1 LVGCTGGREGSS
13 TEEIGNFMNLP
24 SNGVSCGKLSAES
37 ETLME
42 RILASLKTGGAEASD
57 SQGHGSDTS
66 SVPTAT
72 SPEATRRAPDL
83 RMMPSAQ
90 SAKAPGQTERRRVGR
105 PSSPGKGVRPVKIRD
120 KAHGKID
127 LPANISKITD
137 LPASSD
143 CSSLGEYDAGVP
155 IDHMK
160 AAIARSLAQNR
171 NAPTE
176 TLDQKLKRMRGL
188 TSGRISAF
196 VEEEKRLAEAAA
208 AADKAAQKTLMDGLI
223 KEFEAEGHDP
233 EKLEAL
239 KRAASVALSDDPDAH
254 TDDGEVREVV
264 KIEGNQ
270 PAQTAFLRD
279 MEPGA
284 VLAQGGWG
292 CVAGWTRIDHPDGT
306 STPIADLFEA
316 GYPFTVVTGLGPKV
330 CPPPIK
336 LPPAEL
342 FTVKF
347 TNGSEITVHPDH
359 KFFAPWGWKPLRE
372 MEVGDYIS
380 SCHEKFAKKHD
391 SHPSEQPVPNAPI
404 NQLTCMALNALD
416 RLDGIGRK
424 REHQTAEEW
433 GPLGTSVQYANSKNL
448 FYHKAFRKIASITS
462 AGVHEYYDLHVP
474 DVHHYAAE
482 GVWNHNSGKS
492 WSGARKFA
500 FLHALNTES
509 EGMIIAPTRED
520 LVRDIVPK
528 FIDFCNELNWTVTRK
543 EQPLRLNVLGRTI
556 HCMSAEEPRRISAF
570 TVGHGWVDEA
580 ARVRES
586 KTDPLD
592 DAPTQIRGRLRCKK
606 AKILQLIV
614 TTTPEGVGTWV
625 QRDWIDDKTKK
636 PNHRVYF
643 LKTVGNTALHED
655 YFKDLMST
663 IPADLVDQYLEGHA
677 VDFVADRAHKTFTL
691 ENHSPIEMDPR
702 LPLHIGLDFNVDPM
716 CWVAVQLHD
725 DQVHVVDEIHIT
737 NGTVVDV
744 AFTQAVDKGWFK
756 CPRVIYHPDKS
767 SKARSTT
774 GEGEFA
780 TVQALTR
787 KLGVPFTGSAMGQ
800 NPPVLSRIGKL
811 SRAILSA
818 DGQRR
823 LKVNENKCPRVILE
837 MRTTGRKSD
846 GAYDPGRD
854 GDKGHGLD
862 ALGYVVYD
870 VMPDIPNAAG
880 TFAFKY

>member
-1 LVGCTGGREGSS
+1 MSSFTGHK
-13 TEEIGNFMNLP
+13 TV
-24 SNGVSCGKLSAES
+24 VSGGKLSAES
-37 ETLME
+37 ESLLEKILSTLTDEGVGGKSPTTTE
-42 RILASLKTGGAEASD
+42 RQDFS
-57 SQGHGSDTS
+57 
-66 SVPTAT
+66 
-72 SPEATRRAPDL
+72 
-83 RMMPSAQ
+83 MMPSAQ
-90 SAKAPGQTERRRVGR
+90 SSNPPGKPERRRVGR
-105 PSSPGKGVRPVKIRD
+105 PSKTPKYAKPVD
-120 KAHGKID
+120 KSHGKVH
-127 LPANISKITD
+127 LPTNVTQITD
-137 LPASSD
+137 IPGGTD
-143 CSSLGEYDAGVP
+143 PNHIGIFDNGVP
-155 IDHMK
+155 VDHVK
-160 AAIARSLAQNR
+160 ATIARALAENKK
-171 NAPTE
+171 APTE
-176 TLDQKLKRMRGL
+176 TVDQKLKRMRGL
-188 TSGRISAF
+188 TSGRIAAF
-196 VEEEKRLAEAAA
+196 VEEEKRLAAAAA
-208 AADKAAQKTLMDGLI
+208 AADKAAQKTLIEGLI

-239 KRAASVALSDDPDAH
+239 KRAADVAMSDDPDAH
-254 TDDGEVREVV
+254 TEDGEVREVV

-292 CVAGWTRIDHPDGT
+292 CVAGHTRINHPDGT
-306 STPIADLFEA
+306 STPIKELFES
-316 GYPFTVVTGLGPKV
+316 GQPFSVVTGMGPKV

-342 FTVKF
+342 FTVEF
-347 TNGSEITVHPDH
+347 TNGSQITVHPDH
-359 KFFAPWGWKPLRE
+359 KFFAPWGWKALRE

-380 SCHEKFAKKHD
+380 SCHDKFAKKHD
-391 SHPSEQPVPNAPI
+391 QFQSDQPTPDAPI
-404 NQLTCMALNALD
+404 GQCTCLSLNALEKCRWPD
-416 RLDGIGRK
+416 
-424 REHQTAEEW
+424 QTAEEW
-433 GPLGTSVQYANSKNL
+433 GPLGTIALAATAHDRIQNL
-448 FYHKAFRKIASITS
+448 FPHHAFRKIASITS
-462 AGVHEYYDLHVP
+462 AGIHEYYDLHVP

-500 FLHALNTES
+500 YLHAINTES

-528 FIDFCNELNWTVTRK
+528 FIDFCNELNWPVLRK
-543 EQPLRLNVLGRTI
+543 EQPLRLTVLGRVI

-614 TTTPEGVGTWV
+614 TTTPEGVSTWV
-625 QRDWIDDKTKK
+625 QRDWIDEKTRK

-643 LKTVGNTALHED
+643 LKTVGNTALHAD
-655 YFKDLMST
+655 YFNDLMST
-663 IPADLVDQYLEGHA
+663 IPADLVDQYLDGHA

-691 ENHSPIEMDPR
+691 ENHSPIEMDHR

-725 DQVHVVDEIHIT
+725 DQIHVVDEIHIT
-737 NGTVVDV
+737 KGTVVDV
-744 AFTQAVDKGWFK
+744 AFRQAVDKGWFK
-756 CPRVIYHPDKS
+756 CSRIIYHPDKS

-780 TVQALTR
+780 TIQALTR
-787 KLGVPFTGSAMGQ
+787 KLGVNFTGSVMGH
-800 NPPVLSRIGKL
+800 NPPILSRIGKL

-823 LKVNENKCPRVILE
+823 LKVNEKTCPRVILE

-854 GDKGHGLD
+854 GDKGHVLD

-870 VMPDIPNAAG
+870 VMPDLPANAG
-880 TFAFKY
+880 TFSFKY

>member
-1 LVGCTGGREGSS
+1 MTQMRTQISG
-13 TEEIGNFMNLP
+13 
-24 SNGVSCGKLSAES
+24 GKLS
-37 ETLME
+37 E
-42 RILASLKTGGAEASD
+42 RSVGLLDSIFASLEKGGEIPPVSSQNDKTVLGA
-57 SQGHGSDTS
+57 S
-66 SVPTAT
+66 SGPGQLMPTTTAAT
-72 SPEATRRAPDL
+72 APG
-83 RMMPSAQ
+83 
-90 SAKAPGQTERRRVGR
+90 AKARRTVGR
-105 PSSPGKGVRPVKIRD
+105 PPKKVQD
-120 KAHGKID
+120 KSHGKINI
-127 LPANISKITD
+127 PANVQHISDIPQYED
-137 LPASSD
+137 SGG
-143 CSSLGEYDAGVP
+143 LGLFNDGVP
-155 IDHMK
+155 VQLVKD
-160 AAIARSLAQNR
+160 AIARSLAQNKK
-171 NAPTE
+171 APTE
-176 TLDQKLKRMRGL
+176 SIDKKLSRMRGL
-188 TSGRISAF
+188 TSGRLASY
-196 VEEEKRLAEAAA
+196 VEEEARLAQAAA
-208 AADKAAQKTLMDGLI
+208 AADLAAQKTLMADLI

-233 EKLEAL
+233 ERLAAL
-239 KRAASVALSDDPDAH
+239 KKAAAVALSDDPDAH
-254 TDDGEVREVV
+254 TETGEVREVV

-270 PAQTAFLRD
+270 PAQTDFLKD

-306 STPIADLFEA
+306 STPIAELFEA
-316 GYPFTVVTGLGPKV
+316 GNPFTVVTGAGPRV

-342 FTVKF
+342 FVVKF
-347 TNGSEITVHPDH
+347 TDGTEITVHPDH
-359 KFFAPWGWKPLRE
+359 KFFAPGGWKPLRE
-372 MEVGDYIS
+372 MEAGDDIG
-380 SCHEKFAKKHD
+380 SC
-391 SHPSEQPVPNAPI
+391 
-404 NQLTCMALNALD
+404 
-416 RLDGIGRK
+416 
-424 REHQTAEEW
+424 QTAAAAAAHH
-433 GPLGTSVQYANSKNL
+433 LGQNA
-448 FYHKAFRKIASITS
+448 FPPQAFRKIASIES

-474 DVHHYAAE
+474 DVHYYAAE

-500 FLHALNTES
+500 FLHAYNTES

-528 FIDFCNELNWTVTRK
+528 FIDFCNELNWPVLRK
-543 EQPLRLNVLGRTI
+543 EQPLRLTVLGRTI

-606 AKILQLIV
+606 AKLLQLIV

-625 QRDWIDDKTKK
+625 QRDWIEEKTKK

-643 LKTVGNTALHED
+643 LKTVGNTALHAD
-655 YFKDLMST
+655 YFNDLMAT

-691 ENHSPIEMDPR
+691 ENHSPIEMDHR

-737 NGTVVDV
+737 KGTVVDV
-744 AFTQAVDKGWFK
+744 AFAQAVEKGWFK
-756 CPRVIYHPDKS
+756 CPRIIYHPDKS

-780 TVQALTR
+780 TIQALTR
-787 KLGVPFTGSAMGQ
+787 KLGVPFTGSAMGN
-800 NPPVLSRIGKL
+800 NPPILSRIGKL

-823 LKVNENKCPRVILE
+823 LKVNDQKCLRVILE

-846 GAYDPGRD
+846 GAYDPGKD
-854 GDKGHGLD
+854 GDKGHVLD

-870 VMPDIPNAAG
+870 VMPDLTAAAG